1 MHFLFKKYLYR
12 ERRPFGME
20 ELEHIDFG
28 FPTWKI
34 DKGHNKIVFKC
45 RNASRKYAAL
55 YKKNSDIFI
64 KTSPG
69 LLLTG

>member
-1 MHFLFKKYLYR
+1 
-12 ERRPFGME
+12 ME

-55 YKKNSDIFI
+55 YKKNSDMFI